1 MADETTVG
9 QQRTLEDDS
18 FAARSSSS
26 AQPECRQVRVIAAW
40 LPAWLAECDPLL
52 ASIGIV
58 MSTR

>member
-1 MADETTVG
+1 MLRVSAPG
-9 QQRTLEDDS
+9 QQRTLEDDR

-26 AQPECRQVRVIAAW
+26 TQPERRHVRVIATW

-52 ASIGIV
+52 ASIGVV